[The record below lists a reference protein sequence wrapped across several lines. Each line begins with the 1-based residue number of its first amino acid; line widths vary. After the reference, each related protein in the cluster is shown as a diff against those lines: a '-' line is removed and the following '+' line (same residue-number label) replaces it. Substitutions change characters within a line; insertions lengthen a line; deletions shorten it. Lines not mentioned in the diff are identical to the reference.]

1 MYQKILRCNLWTLL
15 TFAKKTADIFPLSN
29 MTGLYRQSLLLG
41 ENLRAVRDIAKN
53 QESLHMG
60 RHDEH

>member
-1 MYQKILRCNLWTLL
+1 MYQKFLRCNLWTLL
-15 TFAKKTADIFPLSN
+15 TFAKNSGYIFPLSD

-41 ENLRAVRDIAKN
+41 ENLRVVRNIAKN

-60 RHDEH
+60 RYDEH